1 MTSNRSKKRASTP
14 PKDADGNAAALAGY
28 PGPVLQITDRGAL
41 RSINRAG
48 KHLID
53 SLDNPAAG
61 EAASTLLDL
70 IKAAVEDDAASRA
83 TLWLPDGDSGQGQW
97 LDTVVLPQ
105 ANRQAMVI
113 ALDVTPAQARADS
126 TAQRYR
132 QLVEIAAD
140 FAWETGADGM
150 FSFVSEGGA
159 LGFATKDLIGKH
171 PRTLL
176 IRVPKTAV
184 VLPFNAVA
192 PVRHEEV
199 WVRDADQKPVC
210 LAVAAVP
217 VFNADGQRT
226 GTRGVCRDVTNT
238 RLVDSTD
245 ARRRVRERVVKNII
259 DSIRDRQTAKAML
272 DTAARAIGRALEAE
286 ACEVFLFDSS
296 GKAVRAAA
304 YGESGVDERYSFQLV
319 NRMDIAEP
327 HIAVVAGR
335 PAIGIVTS
343 ERGLSSGAVL
353 LWRAEGH
360 DWTDENELL
369 LVELREQLNVV
380 VSQIVEQ
387 QKLETLSRFDE
398 LTGLVNRR
406 FFYEELDTR
415 LERSLERRKRGA
427 LMYVDLD
434 NFKAVNDTLGHD
446 SGDAVLVKLGDILR
460 SNTRGGDLIGRLG
473 GDEFAMWLDDT
484 DSNVALK
491 RGENLVLAA
500 RALSGMSASREQR
513 LAISVGIAIFDP
525 RSGESRDALVARA
538 DSAMYQAKQA
548 GKGRVAI
555 ADPAKETVVTHTG

>member
-1 MTSNRSKKRASTP
+1 MTSNRSKKGASTP
-14 PKDADGNAAALAGY
+14 PTDADGNTAAFAGY

-41 RSINRAG
+41 HGVNRAG
-48 KHLID
+48 QMLIK
-53 SLDNPAAG
+53 SLDNPAAA
-61 EAASTLLDL
+61 EAASRLLDL
-70 IKAAVEDDAASRA
+70 IKTAHEDGNASRG
-83 TLWLPDGDSGQGQW
+83 TLQLPGDGADPGQW

-113 ALDVTPAQARADS
+113 ALDVTPAQLRAD
-126 TAQRYR
+126 TAADRYR

-140 FAWETGADGM
+140 FAWETGADGA
-150 FSFVSEGGA
+150 FSFMSDGGA
-159 LGFATKDLIGKH
+159 LGYPEDDLIGKH
-171 PRTLL
+171 PRSLL
-176 IRVPKTAV
+176 IRAPKSAV

-192 PVRHEEV
+192 PVRHEEI

-210 LAVAAVP
+210 LAVSAVP
-217 VFNADGQRT
+217 MFDADGQRT
-226 GTRGVCRDVTNT
+226 GTRGVCRDVTNS

-286 ACEVFLFDSS
+286 ACEVFLFDPN
-296 GKAVRAAA
+296 GKAERTAN
-304 YGESGVDERYSFQLV
+304 YGASGVDARYSFQLV
-319 NRMDIAEP
+319 NRIDIAEP

-343 ERGLSSGAVL
+343 ERGLPTGAVL
-353 LWRAEGH
+353 LWRGEGH
-360 DWTDENELL
+360 DWGDENELL

-415 LERSLERRKRGA
+415 LEGSMERRKRGA

-434 NFKAVNDTLGHD
+434 NFKAVNDKLGHE
-446 SGDAVLVKLGDILR
+446 SGDAVLVKLGNILR
-460 SNTRGGDLIGRLG
+460 SNTRAGDLIGRLG

-500 RALSGMSASREQR
+500 RALSGMSASRDQR

-525 RSGESRDALVARA
+525 RSGEPRDALVARA
-538 DSAMYQAKQA
+538 DNAMYQAKQA

-555 ADPAKETVVTHTG
+555 ADPAKATVVTHTG